1 MHLIRSASFE
11 EYVRW
16 YLARERRKLG
26 MPEDAAGR
34 AWHSV
39 LSEMRRVHPDKLR
52 PWFEDAQWLIVSLD
66 AFAEAESLVCVDSPE
81 TRRIGLVAESGPDN
95 RLMRTVVAE
104 ANETG
109 YFQDLEVCR
118 SNSIELHF
126 RQERIESYRR
136 NWPGLREGERLSI
149 CTMNDDEQAANPG
162 GSYYLHDG
170 FGRLLPYLYL
180 IMYES
185 ASWRPVEAFLAEEPW
200 P

>member
-1 MHLIRSASFE
+1 MQVIRPASFE

-26 MPEDAAGR
+26 LPADTDGR
-34 AWHSV
+34 TWHS
-39 LSEMRRVHPDKLR
+39 LRSEMRRVHPDKLR
-52 PWFEDAQWLIVSLD
+52 PWFEDAHWSIVSLD
-66 AFAEAESLVCVDSPE
+66 AFADAASLICVDSPE
-81 TRRIGLVAESGPDN
+81 TRRYGLVAESGPDN

-104 ANETG
+104 ANDTG
-109 YFQDLEVCR
+109 YFLDLDVCR

-136 NWPGLREGERLSI
+136 NWPELSNGERLSI
-149 CTMNDDEQAANPG
+149 CTINGDERTSNPG

-180 IMYES
+180 IMFES
-185 ASWRPVEAFLAEEPW
+185 AAWRPVEAFLAEEPSR
-200 P
+200 